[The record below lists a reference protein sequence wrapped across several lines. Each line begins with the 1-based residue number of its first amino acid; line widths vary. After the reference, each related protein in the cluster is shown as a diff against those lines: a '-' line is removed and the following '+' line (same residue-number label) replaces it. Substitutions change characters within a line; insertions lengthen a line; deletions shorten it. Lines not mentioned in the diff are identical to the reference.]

1 MASARHGSCLMLAG
15 IACATIGL
23 SFVVLFNPRRAPTWI
38 EMPAPTDGP
47 ARSSLEAALAT
58 ARLDESRLHS
68 TSARTISDTC
78 APAAASI
85 VISVAGHIL

>member
-1 MASARHGSCLMLAG
+1 MLAG
-15 IACATIGL
+15 IACATIGF
-23 SFVVLFNPRRAPTWI
+23 SFIVLCNPRRAPTWI

-47 ARSSLEAALAT
+47 ARSSLEASLEAALAT

-68 TSARTISDTC
+68 TSARTISDKC
-78 APAAASI
+78 APAASSI